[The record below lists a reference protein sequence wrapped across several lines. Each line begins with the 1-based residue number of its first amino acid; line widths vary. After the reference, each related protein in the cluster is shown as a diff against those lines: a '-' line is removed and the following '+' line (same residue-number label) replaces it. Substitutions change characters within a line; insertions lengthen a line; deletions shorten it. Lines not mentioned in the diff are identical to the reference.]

1 MKRLLLATLL
11 VSASPVQA
19 GYLHLCPAAQ
29 APRDGPRASLPGQA
43 AVVAAARA
51 QLPGCRA
58 LPLGVDTALVEAL
71 YPLAPGEQAAHTILL
86 YGPAGQG
93 RFVPSSHELPQLDRP
108 GAAPARGPMPL
119 RANLLSELRIR
130 PFGVEERVRVEQR
143 GGSLHLECR
152 AGTRAAGVL
161 LEGPWR
167 LPLADLRIK
176 ASYSASAAFTLLA
189 ADAAA
194 SAKESAHAL
203 GALPASQGAHE
214 AHEALLPIPGRLE
227 RAEWRQF
234 VIGCPQGAASLALDA
249 LELEPAA
256 VHRRLHPALRSAWIW
271 EAAQWRDQGTALLA
285 WARSEGIKELF
296 IVVPLAGA
304 AVREP
309 TRLAVFV
316 RRAGAAGIAV
326 TSVEGDPH
334 MVLPAQRAASVDRV
348 RAYADYNRAA
358 APAER
363 LRAMQFDV
371 EPYLLPAHLLAPAE
385 RERAYLALAQALHA
399 QAGGTPL
406 EFVVP
411 FWWGEKRELLARLA
425 RFADGLAVMDYR
437 TAPGDIVRF
446 AVPFL
451 DWGSAHGKRV
461 HIGLE
466 AGPVAPELQRRYLRA
481 GTGEPGQLLLAE
493 AGDTQVLVL
502 LRQGVQQAAVP
513 RFRLASERLLDGSAT
528 SFHGRRGRLQA
539 LLPALERD
547 FSAWPGF
554 AGIALHGW
562 QPDTEGRRLR

>member
-11 VSASPVQA
+11 VSASPAQA
-19 GYLHLCPAAQ
+19 GYLHLCPSAQ
-29 APRDGPRASLPGQA
+29 APQDGPRASLPGQA

-51 QLPGCRA
+51 RLPGCRA
-58 LPLGVDTALVEAL
+58 LPLGVDAALVEAL

-86 YGPAGQG
+86 YGPAGKG
-93 RFVPSSHELPQLDRP
+93 RFVPSSHELPQPERP
-108 GAAPARGPMPL
+108 GAEPARVTMPL
-119 RANLLSELRIR
+119 RANLLGQMRIR

-143 GGSLHLECR
+143 GGGLRIECDP
-152 AGTRAAGVL
+152 GTRAAGVL

-167 LPLADLRIK
+167 LPLAGLRIK
-176 ASYSASAAFTLLA
+176 ASYRASAAFTLLA

-194 SAKESAHAL
+194 SARESAHAL
-203 GALPASQGAHE
+203 GELPAAGSVRE
-214 AHEALLPIPGRLE
+214 VLLPIPHRLE
-227 RAEWRQF
+227 RAEWRRF

-249 LELEPAA
+249 LALELAPTA
-256 VHRRLHPALRSAWIW
+256 VRPPLRSAWIW
-271 EAAQWRDQGTALLA
+271 EAAQWRDQGPALLD
-285 WARSEGIKELF
+285 WARQEGVQELF
-296 IVVPLAGA
+296 IAVPLAGA

-309 TRLAVFV
+309 ARLAAFV

-326 TSVEGDPH
+326 TSVDGDPH

-348 RAYADYNRAA
+348 RAYAAYNRAA

-363 LRAMQFDV
+363 LRAIQFDV

-399 QAGGTPL
+399 QAGATPL

-411 FWWGEKRELLARLA
+411 FWWGDKRELLARLA
-425 RFADGLAVMDYR
+425 PFADGLAVMDYR

-461 HIGLE
+461 QIGLE
-466 AGPVAPELQRRYLRA
+466 AGPVAPELQRRYLRDEA
-481 GTGEPGQLLLAE
+481 GEPGQLLLAE

-502 LRQGVQQAAVP
+502 LRQGVEQAAVP
-513 RFRLASERLLDGSAT
+513 RFKLGGERLLDGSAT
-528 SFHGRRGRLQA
+528 SFHGRRGQLKA

-562 QPDTEGRRLR
+562 QPDT